1 MKTELSRRDY
11 FAAMAMQGLLAW
23 DGDMDQEHIPPL
35 SVKYADALIAEL
47 ERTASTVKESFT
59 VQKPDPAD
67 FNTGDRS
74 GYLPDPGN
82 DGWIPHNPG
91 DPMPCEPDLKVFMRF
106 EDGTET
112 NVPTI
117 AATWR
122 WKNTGS
128 PPWKITA
135 WKPA

>member
-1 MKTELSRRDY
+1 MKTEMTRRDY
-11 FAAMAMQGLLAW
+11 FAIEFAKGEFA
-23 DGDMDQEHIPPL
+23 DQISVAEIIRL
-35 SVKYADALIAEL
+35 SVARADALIAEL
-47 ERTASTVKESFT
+47 ERTASTVKESLT